1 MKKSEEY
8 RSQAAECIALARRT
22 EGDEEKDQLM
32 KMAAVWGRLAAYC
45 ETRQPETLA
54 RFADRW

>member
-8 RSQAAECIALARRT
+8 RSQAAECVALARRT
-22 EGDEEKDQLM
+22 VGGEEKDQLM

-45 ETRQPETLA
+45 ETRQPGTLA
-54 RFADRW
+54 RFNNRP

>member
-8 RSQAAECIALARRT
+8 RSQAAECVALARRT
-22 EGDEEKDQLM
+22 VGDDEKDQLI

-45 ETRQPETLA
+45 ETRQPGTLA
-54 RFADRW
+54 RITHRS